1 MGVMRFLIDAHD
13 RQAMGADYD
22 RAYLGRLEGRIYP
35 TEVSLAGDTLICRRS
50 SSDSARLFLAYALP
64 GLGRPV
70 LSTGSLCERDEP
82 YVLSVELARGRLGLV
97 RDQLASWQ
105 LGGMEISDDSIA
117 ALAEAQARFRN
128 AACGEVGSAIAAG
141 AKPAALAAAC
151 RASDV
156 LVDSYVR
163 QRLTVRRRRSSHL
176 PILLGC
182 SLGGMRPALSGD
194 KAFVSTFTAATAAV
208 EWRRIESSQGDYEW
222 TLQDEQVEFAT
233 RNRLVTIGGPLLDF
247 GPQGMP
253 DWLWKWGRDYYAL
266 QSFVSDFVET
276 AITRYASRVRS
287 WEIAAR
293 ANTGGGLGLDEE
305 HRLTLT
311 ARAIEIAKQTDDEL
325 QVSLRVDQPA
335 GEYQAAGLHRLSP
348 LQFVDALVRSGAGL
362 TGLTLE
368 FAIGYSPGGSGFRDR
383 FEMSRL
389 IDAWAALGLPLT
401 ISLAFPSQSKTDPD
415 AEPGIGIGD
424 PQWRGA
430 WSEPAQAGWLAE
442 MLPLLMAKPSV
453 AGIEWCNFSDGVPHR
468 YPHSGLTRPDGSAK
482 PAFERLGRLRETY
495 WQRNRDAG

>member
-1 MGVMRFLIDAHD
+1 MGVMRFLVDAHD
-13 RQAMGADYD
+13 RQAIENDFD

-35 TEVSLAGDTLICRRS
+35 TEVSLCDDTLVCRRD
-50 SSDSARLFLAYALP
+50 SSDSARLFLAYGVS

-70 LSTGSLCERDEP
+70 LSTASLCERDEP

-97 RDQLASWQ
+97 RDQMALWQ
-105 LGGMEISDDSIA
+105 QSGMEITDEAVA
-117 ALAEAQARFRN
+117 ALTEAQAKFRL
-128 AACGEVGSAIAAG
+128 AACGGVETAVPADAR
-141 AKPAALAAAC
+141 PAALAAAC
-151 RASDV
+151 HASKV
-156 LVDSYVR
+156 LVESYVR
-163 QRLTVRRRRSSHL
+163 QRLALRRRRSAHL

-182 SLGGMRPALSGD
+182 SLGGMRPALAGD

-276 AITRYASRVRS
+276 AITRYASRVRV

-305 HRLTLT
+305 HRLALT
-311 ARAIEIAKQTDDEL
+311 ARAIEVAKQTDDEL
-325 QVSLRVDQPA
+325 QLSLRVDQPA

-348 LQFVDALVRSGAGL
+348 LQFVDALIRSGAGL

-368 FAIGYSPGGSGFRDR
+368 FAIGYRPGGSGLRDR

-389 IDAWAALGLPLT
+389 IDSWAALGLPLT
-401 ISLAFPSQSKTDPD
+401 VSLAFPSQSKPDPNS
-415 AEPGIGIGD
+415 EPGIEVGE
-424 PQWRGA
+424 PQWRIA
-430 WSEPAQAGWLAE
+430 WSEPAQAEWLAE
-442 MLPLLMAKPSV
+442 LLPLLMSKPSV
-453 AGIEWCNFSDGVPHR
+453 AGIKWCNFSDAVPHR
-468 YPHSGLTRPDGSAK
+468 YPHSGLIRPDGSAK
-482 PAFERLGRLRETY
+482 PAFERLGRLRESY
-495 WQRNRDAG
+495 WQRSRDAD